1 MSFTLTFFFCFMRFA
16 LKQYLFVYAKRQT
29 IIALHL
35 KHYLFLKVQN
45 SLLCCKAASLLQDT
59 LALLGMTIWEGPAI
73 LERSARA
80 LPLSFGTTHAHTYVY
95 IICVIPIRP
104 PPHEI
109 YAFCSQTVHFFVPA
123 KRQTII
129 ALHLKHYLSPP
140 VIPTDSDEGAR
151 LERICD
157 RPKGND

>member
-1 MSFTLTFFFCFMRFA
+1 MRFA